1 MSIEQEVLEVNAKYG
16 EPITMQSLCANCHK
30 QGETRMMLTNI
41 PFFKDVLVVSFH
53 CDECG
58 YKNNEIQNA
67 GMLNEFGHKIT
78 LKVQNADD
86 LNRDICKGEF
96 ATLRIPEL
104 DFEIPYNKKGQ
115 MSTLEGFLTG
125 FKEDLEMFQQ
135 ERRQNNPEIADQVQ
149 DFIKK
154 LEKYISGDPDIL
166 PFTFT
171 IEDPA
176 GNSYIKNPFL
186 PQPDPEMHVEK
197 YERTIEQ
204 IRMMGYEPDN
214 EQQNIASTDEQRS
227 EAVRQKFSKLKETA
241 EKTEEQKA
249 KEAEARAKLEALRV
263 NAKDIGPGAKY
274 SQKDTENILNKV
286 QEVQKKVKYSAHKT
300 DFTKPIET
308 DDLEDQAIELETEC
322 MLCRKMGWTRMCT
335 CTIPYFKEIIVIAF
349 TCDHCLHRETEVK
362 TGGGISDKGM
372 KYTINCTDPESLN
385 RDLFKSESAEIEIP
399 ELGCVVVSG
408 SLGGV
413 FSTVEGVIEKMLE
426 SLSGDN
432 PFVGD
437 SSDASYKSN
446 FGAFIQKLTECKEGQ
461 RPFTLILR
469 DPLAN
474 CFIQNP
480 NHPNPDPI
488 VVCEEYERTFEENED
503 LGLND
508 INLN

>member
-1 MSIEQEVLEVNAKYG
+1 MSIKQEILEINTNYG

-41 PFFKDVLVVSFH
+41 PFFKDVLVVSFQ

-67 GMLNEFGHKIT
+67 GMLNEFGHKIS
-78 LKVQNADD
+78 LKVTCAED

-96 ATLRIPEL
+96 AVLRIPEL
-104 DFEIPYNKKGQ
+104 DFEIPYNQKGQ

-125 FKEDLEMFQQ
+125 FKDDLEMFQQ
-135 ERRQNNPEIADQVQ
+135 ERRQNNPEIADQIQ

-154 LEKYISGDPDIL
+154 LDKYIAADPDIL

-171 IEDPA
+171 LEDPA
-176 GNSYIKNPFL
+176 GNSYIKNLLF
-186 PQPDPEMHVEK
+186 PQADPQLHVEK
-197 YERTIEQ
+197 FERTVEQ

-214 EQQNIASTDEQRS
+214 EKANVANTDEERS
-227 EAVRQKFSKLKETA
+227 LAVRSKYAELKQKA

-249 KEAEARAKLEALRV
+249 KEAEARAKLEALRA
-263 NAKDIGPGAKY
+263 NTKDVGPGAKY
-274 SQKDTENILNKV
+274 TQKDTEKIMSKV
-286 QEVQKKVKYSAHKT
+286 QEVSKNTKYSAHKT
-300 DFTKPIET
+300 DFTKPLQAN
-308 DDLEDQAIELETEC
+308 DLEDEAIELETDC
-322 MLCRKMGWTRMCT
+322 MVCGKLGWTRMCT
-335 CTIPYFKEIIVIAF
+335 CSIPYFKEIIVIAF

-372 KYTINCTDPESLN
+372 KYTINCSDPESLN

-413 FSTVEGVIEKMLE
+413 FSTVEGVLEKMLE

-437 SSDASYKSN
+437 SSELNYKTN
-446 FGAFIQKLTECKEGQ
+446 FGAFIQRLTDCKEG
-461 RPFTLILR
+461 RTPFTLILR

-480 NHPNPDPI
+480 EHPKPDPI
-488 VVCEEYERTFEENED
+488 VVCEEYERTFEENEE

-508 INLN
+508 ININ